1 MEENTKKVIIIPANQ
16 NTPTF
21 ERFCTDHKIGIMDF
35 IIDYQVEIK
44 PINLYLVDAIDLSHE
59 LAILNPGYIVMLY
72 DEYKANKELVII
84 IPKEITKRQQ
94 NYFNEI
100 KDFLNSVNLML
111 YLEKEDKIWIPID
124 KTTTENKVIDI
135 LMDEL
140 TKRLKNNNLRKVLT
154 KED

>member
-1 MEENTKKVIIIPANQ
+1 
-16 NTPTF
+16 
-21 ERFCTDHKIGIMDF
+21 
-35 IIDYQVEIK
+35 
-44 PINLYLVDAIDLSHE
+44 
-59 LAILNPGYIVMLY
+59 MLY